1 MPEDPFEMFQ
11 RECPDVATRYEA
23 LVDAQR
29 AAPGLDAKT
38 KQLVNI
44 AIQTAGRNPRGV
56 GWHAVMARREGA
68 SRDEIVGA
76 VVMNLHLSG
85 LGPVLECLPAAIE
98 GIEASEGRM
107 TAAAR

>member
-1 MPEDPFEMFQ
+1 M
-11 RECPDVATRYEA
+11 
-23 LVDAQR
+23 DAQR

-44 AIQTAGRNPRGV
+44 AIQTAGRNARGV
-56 GWHAVMARREGA
+56 GWHAAMARGEGA

-98 GIEASEGRM
+98 GIQASEQHM
-107 TAAAR
+107 AAAGR

>member
-1 MPEDPFEMFQ
+1 MPEDPFEMLQ
-11 RECPDVATRYEA
+11 RECPDVATCYEA
-23 LVDAQR
+23 LVEAQR

-44 AIQTAGRNPRGV
+44 AIQTAGRNARGV
-56 GWHAVMARREGA
+56 GWHAAMARGEGA

-98 GIEASEGRM
+98 GIQASEQRM
-107 TAAAR
+107 AAAGR